1 MSDVQTV
8 EQMVATLSDLT
19 DEQLKELR
27 AAEEAG
33 ENRVTAIDAIDAEIT
48 RRAAAA
54 NRAAEEKQELDEK
67 ARTEGFADHEAKVDN
82 QAAADAASKKKP
94 RAAKATKAGVVDV
107 AVANERGL
115 ASAREA
121 IDGGQAELLLVGF
134 GDERKPFPEIPLS
147 QADIRVVGPRL
158 VTGADILMR
167 TGKLNGTVNVT
178 HAWLVGSPD
187 SVLARAELG
196 APMVVTPGQQIK
208 IAAGRLA
215 FV

>member
-33 ENRVTAIDAIDAEIT
+33 ENRVTAIGAIDAEIS
-48 RRAAAA
+48 RREAAA
-54 NRAAEEKQELDEK
+54 NKAAEEKQELDEK
-67 ARTEGFADHEAKVDN
+67 ARAEGFADHAAKVDSE
-82 QAAADAASKKKP
+82 AAAEAAAKKKP
-94 RAAKATKAGVVDV
+94 RAKAAKAGVVDV

-115 ASAREA
+115 AEAREA
-121 IDGGQAELLLVGF
+121 IDGGRADLLLVGF

-178 HAWLVGSPD
+178 HAWLVGNPD